1 MCTKNDSAWDLV
13 KKPEKNIKKNIIKK
27 IINNK

>member
-27 IINNK
+27 TIKNK